1 MRILIVEDEQNLA
14 QAIVEL
20 MSEQKFESDI
30 VFDGA
35 DALEYARSGQY
46 DAMILDVMI
55 PKLSGFQV
63 AKLLRNEANAI
74 PILMLTARDDIE
86 DKVKGLD
93 SGADDYLTKP
103 FTAQE
108 LQARVRALTRR
119 KGQVQMDEIKFADTI
134 LVQSSA
140 LLKKDD
146 KQVKLSQKEFE
157 VMKLLISYP
166 NQIIS
171 KNDLIVKVWGIDAD
185 VVDNNVAAYISFL
198 RKKLFIL
205 QSKLQITSQRK
216 LGYILE
222 EVER

>member
-185 VVDNNVAAYISFL
+185 VVDNNVEAYISFL
-198 RKKLFIL
+198 RKKLFFL

-222 EVER
+222 EVE